1 MASHIKRI
9 ERAIDGSSV
18 LLLVLGMAIAVAF
31 FTLGA

>member
-1 MASHIKRI
+1 MASHIQRI

-18 LLLVLGMAIAVAF
+18 LFLVLGMVIAVAF